1 MSQHRGNTVLFGIWY
16 STNSGYQA
24 LFQIGLISVPDFCLA
39 FKIKI
44 EKMRSKTWA
53 YITNF
58 VSQAVISHVIPYQIL
73 PTFHISRLLL

>member
-1 MSQHRGNTVLFGIWY
+1 MSYTPIAIKYSVMIHIMSQHRGNTVLFGIWY
-16 STNSGYQA
+16 STNSGHQA

-39 FKIKI
+39 AFEIKI

-58 VSQAVISHVIPYQIL
+58 V
-73 PTFHISRLLL
+73 